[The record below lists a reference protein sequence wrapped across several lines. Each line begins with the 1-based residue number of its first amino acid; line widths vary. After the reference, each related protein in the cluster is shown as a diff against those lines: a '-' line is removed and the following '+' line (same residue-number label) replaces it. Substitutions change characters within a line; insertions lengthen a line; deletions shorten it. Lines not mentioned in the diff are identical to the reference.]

1 MRNLLTKNHIN
12 KERCRILGLDPG
24 SRIAGYALIDSY
36 KNTMDLIDFGT
47 VKLHSD
53 FDGERLYQLSEF
65 LTKIIESFRP
75 DMIAIEKVFMGK
87 NFLSALK
94 LGQVRG
100 AILLTAQKFNVSQF
114 DYSPNEIKKAISG
127 MGHASKEQVQFMA
140 KQLFRLQEP
149 PEADAADA
157 IAVAVCHASNYAY
170 KKLLSGA
177 KNQK

>member
-1 MRNLLTKNHIN
+1 
-12 KERCRILGLDPG
+12 
-24 SRIAGYALIDSY
+24 
-36 KNTMDLIDFGT
+36 
-47 VKLHSD
+47 
-53 FDGERLYQLSEF
+53 
-65 LTKIIESFRP
+65 
-75 DMIAIEKVFMGK
+75 MIAIEKVFMGK
-87 NFLSALK
+87 NFLSAFK

-100 AILLTAQKFNVSQF
+100 AILLTAQKFNVLQF